1 MEPTDF
7 VSRILIIKEDE
18 ILFHKTRIDDSIY
31 SEIYRFSKKEKINYP
46 IEIWQEMYYGNKE
59 YKILKLCTIL
69 GFPKK
74 KNNYQDETYT
84 TY

>member
-1 MEPTDF
+1 MAIF
-7 VSRILIIKEDE
+7 SQHIFFIKK
-18 ILFHKTRIDDSIY
+18 ITPP
-31 SEIYRFSKKEKINYP
+31 KKEKINYP
-46 IEIWQEMYYGNKE
+46 IEIWQEMYYRNGE

-69 GFPKK
+69 GFTKK